1 MDNVTG
7 MSIQEYAAMRELEC
21 EHKKGWGATAA
32 IWVIAAVIVIAFF
45 VYSWHNNCNEKV
57 QFAVGLAN
65 LTGRVNCME
74 PDVRWAGQQ
83 LYAANGAISATVQ
96 GVGDMKANFGEQLFQ
111 LNKEV
116 FYNDGCGCGR
126 GRNGG
131 CGGCGNREFRQTST
145 YNLPVPMLRWM
156 KLAAIDFV
164 RVGIP
169 PSFIINRKKA
179 GLCLNQE

>member
-45 VYSWHNNCNEKV
+45 VYSWHNSCNERT

-74 PDVRWAGQQ
+74 PDVRWAGQK
-83 LYAANGAISATVQ
+83 LYDANGSIKSLDR
-96 GVGDMKANFGEQLFQ
+96 GVRDMAQNFGDQLFQ
-111 LNKEV
+111 LNDEV
-116 FYNDGCGCGR
+116 FYDTSRGRCGNRNGCGCG
-126 GRNGG
+126 
-131 CGGCGNREFRQTST
+131 CGGREFRQQST
-145 YNLPVPMLRWM
+145 YNLASTQVTVDETCR
-156 KLAAIDFV
+156 
-164 RVGIP
+164 
-169 PSFIINRKKA
+169 S
-179 GLCLNQE
+179 

>member
-45 VYSWHNNCNEKV
+45 VYCWHNNCNEKV

-83 LYAANGAISATVQ
+83 LYAANGAIS
-96 GVGDMKANFGEQLFQ
+96 LS
-111 LNKEV
+111 L
-116 FYNDGCGCGR
+116 
-126 GRNGG
+126 
-131 CGGCGNREFRQTST
+131 
-145 YNLPVPMLRWM
+145 
-156 KLAAIDFV
+156 IH
-164 RVGIP
+164 I
-169 PSFIINRKKA
+169 
-179 GLCLNQE
+179 